1 MRVKCSVLCTRS
13 QAPDAARAPD
23 EALAV
28 GAEGGLMEEARH
40 EDVRAHFA
48 CLLLVAVFG
57 PLSQRASPL
66 NEVALRAAALCKK
79 MCKCAARAIE
89 LFVRMSNHY
98 VDYWMCVQV

>member
-13 QAPDAARAPD
+13 QVPDAARAPD
-23 EALAV
+23 EAFAV

-40 EDVRAHFA
+40 EDVRAYFA

-57 PLSQRASPL
+57 PLAQRASPL

-79 MCKCAARAIE
+79 MSECAVE
-89 LFVRMSNHY
+89 LLSY
-98 VDYWMCVQV
+98 SYG